1 MTWDRAGLD
10 ELKSIKQEIYR
21 EMENKTVWFKLSQ
34 SERIARHNMIKA
46 IEQIEVEQ
54 AEAAQ

>member
-1 MTWDRAGLD
+1 MTWDQTGIN
-10 ELKSIKQEIYR
+10 ELKSIKQEIYQ
-21 EMENKTVWFKLSQ
+21 EMENKTVWFKLSAA
-34 SERIARHNMIKA
+34 ERMARHNMIKA